1 MELYWSL
8 VSHLAMVIIL
18 FLEGWF
24 FYRFS
29 NPFLHKEKCGKLA
42 GIGYLAVMLVLFF
55 VPYIIENPRIYAVA
69 AAFVIMCFCDRRNI
83 RQKLVLSIILYVLF
97 WIAHGVALIPRNVMF
112 FLVIDTSFMNARVRL
127 QLAVYIIEELLFC
140 AIRGVL
146 LHLMITWIHKVYVNK
161 KENVSKKELSFLMV
175 LLLMVLL
182 GYFTFSFF
190 SNAYE
195 MDTGNYIWNVHTEY
209 SILITAYQLVSFSVI
224 LIAIVIQQK
233 TKEKQREEKE
243 NIRLAEQIES
253 MKKHIAEVEK
263 LYSDIRGL
271 KHEMGNHI
279 MVMETLYLKQE
290 KEEFQKYLL
299 ELKGKWK
306 ESVSEIRT
314 GNPVTDVVLMEKQ
327 KEAKEKGIAFQCQFS
342 YPVHTNVNAFD
353 ISVILNNAL
362 ANAIE
367 AAEECEPA
375 FVTIYSYRKKN
386 AYMVEVRNS
395 IKENVVLDKE
405 TSLPQTSKKDKENH
419 GFGLV
424 NIRKVA
430 QKYYGDF
437 AIEQKENCFML
448 TILLM
453 VESDLKCD

>member
-29 NPFLHKEKCGKLA
+29 NPFLHKEKCGKVA
-42 GIGYLAVMLVLFF
+42 GIGYLAVMLV
-55 VPYIIENPRIYAVA
+55 
-69 AAFVIMCFCDRRNI
+69 
-83 RQKLVLSIILYVLF
+83 
-97 WIAHGVALIPRNVMF
+97 
-112 FLVIDTSFMNARVRL
+112 
-127 QLAVYIIEELLFC
+127 
-140 AIRGVL
+140 
-146 LHLMITWIHKVYVNK
+146 
-161 KENVSKKELSFLMV
+161 
-175 LLLMVLL
+175 
-182 GYFTFSFF
+182 
-190 SNAYE
+190 
-195 MDTGNYIWNVHTEY
+195 
-209 SILITAYQLVSFSVI
+209 
-224 LIAIVIQQK
+224 
-233 TKEKQREEKE
+233 
-243 NIRLAEQIES
+243 
-253 MKKHIAEVEK
+253 
-263 LYSDIRGL
+263 
-271 KHEMGNHI
+271 
-279 MVMETLYLKQE
+279 
-290 KEEFQKYLL
+290 
-299 ELKGKWK
+299 WK

-367 AAEECEPA
+367 AAEGCEPA